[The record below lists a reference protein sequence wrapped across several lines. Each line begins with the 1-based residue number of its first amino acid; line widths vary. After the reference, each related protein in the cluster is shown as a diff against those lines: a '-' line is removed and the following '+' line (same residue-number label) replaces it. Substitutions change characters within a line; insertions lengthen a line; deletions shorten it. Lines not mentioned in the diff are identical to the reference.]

1 MADLAKLLEGILD
14 DPETGSKLKE
24 LMGGKEDKKEQKEE
38 SSLIPDGIDP
48 ALMLKM
54 TRAVSA
60 FNSKKDDPR
69 TRLLQDLKPYI
80 SRKRGRRV
88 DEAVEVLR
96 LITVLDIF
104 KDDFGKD

>member
-24 LMGGKEDKKEQKEE
+24 LIGGGSKEDKKDE
-38 SSLIPDGIDP
+38 SSIIPDGIDP

-54 TRAVSA
+54 TKAVSA

-104 KDDFGKD
+104 KDDFGKE